1 VRIPNA
7 PWKFSDATVT
17 TAGSPKYRG
26 EDNALVLGDLLG
38 LAAAEVD
45 ALTEAGVLQRRVPP
59 GATP

>member
-1 VRIPNA
+1 
-7 PWKFSDATVT
+7 VT

-38 LAAAEVD
+38 LSAAEVD

-59 GATP
+59 GATH